1 MGTYSA
7 KDLQVLEGLEP
18 VRRRPGM
25 YIGSTTSTGLHHLVW
40 EILDNCVDEALN
52 GYCDTIEI
60 TLEKSGGITI
70 KDNGRGIPIDTFS
83 KTKKSAMEVLF
94 TTLHSGGKFSKD
106 NYKVSGGLHGVG
118 MAVVCALSESLTA
131 TSKRDGFEWTQ
142 SYSQGKPVTKLKK
155 GKAARSYGTSI
166 YFKPDTKIFSKID
179 FNIQSIIEQ
188 AESKAFLNKGLKVV
202 VSGISGVKEF
212 QYPNGIKDYID
223 KIIGKRSTLSD
234 TTFYIEKDDKK
245 MRLEIAFQ
253 WTSGTE
259 TIVHSYANA
268 IKTVDGGS
276 HETGFRNG
284 TTKALRSYIE
294 RRKLL
299 PKGISNITG
308 DDVREGLIAIINV
321 YLQGDVEFQGQ
332 TKGRLNSDIAPQVES
347 VVKHS
352 LEHYLLENQTMGDSI
367 ANRII
372 LSAQARIASRQAK
385 EAVQRKTNISHRLNL
400 PGKLSDCAT
409 TDKNKAELF
418 ICEGDSAGGS
428 SKQARDR
435 KTQAILPIRGK
446 ILNVQTATIA
456 KILANTEI
464 QNIISAVGTGLSPKF
479 DYSKLRYGKIIIMTD
494 ADVDGAHICTLLLTF
509 FYRCLPELIT
519 NENLFIAQPPLYRI
533 DSGKK
538 MFYAIDDNE
547 KDQIIE
553 KLNGH
558 KYDIGR
564 FKGLGEMP
572 AADLKQ
578 TTMNPQN
585 RSLLRVAISD
595 PENTEKT
602 FTQLMGK
609 DAEFRFNFIKERAEF
624 CPRPRCLNSEGGK
637 LNKLFILNYL
647 TNSPVI
653 VSIQ

>member
-1 MGTYSA
+1 MATYSA

-25 YIGSTTSTGLHHLVW
+25 YIGSTSSTGLHHLVW

-52 GYCDTIEI
+52 GHCDAIGI
-60 TLEKSGGITI
+60 KLEKDGGITI
-70 KDNGRGIPIDTFS
+70 HDNGRGIPIDTFV

-94 TTLHSGGKFSKD
+94 TTLHSGGKFSED

-142 SYSQGKPVTKLKK
+142 SYSQGKALTKLKK
-155 GKAARSYGTSI
+155 GRAVRSYGTSI
-166 YFKPDTKIFSKID
+166 YFRPDPTIFSNVK
-179 FNIQSIIEQ
+179 FNIQSILEQ
-188 AESKAFLNKGLKVV
+188 AESKAFLNKGLKIV
-202 VSGISGVKEF
+202 VSGIGDKKEF
-212 QYPNGIKDYID
+212 QYPNGIQDYIE
-223 KIIGKRSTLSD
+223 KIIGKRPPLSD
-234 TTFYIEKDDKK
+234 TPFYIEKDDKK
-245 MRLEIAFQ
+245 MRLETVFQ

-259 TIVHSYANA
+259 TIIHSYANA

-284 TTKALRSYIE
+284 ITKALRSYIE

-299 PKGISNITG
+299 PKSINNITG

-332 TKGRLNSDIAPQVES
+332 TKGRLNSDITSQVES
-347 VVKHS
+347 IVKHS
-352 LEHYLLENQTMGDSI
+352 LEHYLLENQTMGDLI
-367 ANRII
+367 ANRVI

-446 ILNVQTATIA
+446 ILNVQTATMA
-456 KILANTEI
+456 KVLANTEI

-519 NENLFIAQPPLYRI
+519 NGNLFIAQPPLYRI

-558 KYDIGR
+558 KYEIGR

-572 AADLKQ
+572 AADLKK
-578 TTMNPQN
+578 TTMNIQS

-595 PENTEKT
+595 LENTEKV

-624 CPRPRCLNSEGGK
+624 VHNLD
-637 LNKLFILNYL
+637 
-647 TNSPVI
+647 V
-653 VSIQ
+653 